1 MIFHPA
7 IWQAVKLPQASL
19 PLVKTKEAMA
29 LEEPREIAEY
39 VGAARLN
46 TYVQL
51 AAVEVTAV
59 VKLMVEAV
67 YAPPEKTADD
77 PVTGDRVP
85 LVAAA

>member
-1 MIFHPA
+1 M
-7 IWQAVKLPQASL
+7 VL
-19 PLVKTKEAMA
+19 EAPSESA
-29 LEEPREIAEY
+29 AY
-39 VGAARLN
+39 VGVARLN

-51 AAVEVTAV
+51 AAV